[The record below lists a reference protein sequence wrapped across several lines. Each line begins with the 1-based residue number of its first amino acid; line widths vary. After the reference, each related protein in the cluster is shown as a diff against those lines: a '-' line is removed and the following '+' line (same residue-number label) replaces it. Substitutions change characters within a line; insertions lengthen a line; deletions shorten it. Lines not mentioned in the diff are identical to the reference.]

1 MTTDTNT
8 KGMPMTSANGTR
20 QGESGQPDNGRA
32 LESTNRADEWELWLE
47 WRSEQPRRIY
57 DDPALEAASWNERL
71 REYREARRAR
81 MEQLGVRTLADLE
94 EAPIEWLWEKRVPRG
109 EVTIIEGDPETGK
122 TTVASEMAACV
133 TQGRRI
139 SPDDAPKDPGDV
151 LLVATEDSISKSILP
166 QLRVHRA
173 DVSRVH
179 EMQMKT
185 DDEGNPVP
193 LAFPRDVQRMRES
206 IEEFDVKLVVVSPIT
221 ACLGEETN
229 TNNDASLRRALTP
242 VAQVA
247 QETGAAMVL
256 LRHLNKDESMK
267 ALYRG
272 GGSIAFMGVSRTALV
287 TGEHEG
293 QRAVAMVKNNLYDKR
308 AVDTLAFDLLPPPD
322 EQVPRVRWSGSL
334 PITAEDLVNP
344 DGRKKAPRRDEAMAL
359 LRELLDG
366 QGWMPTD
373 RLQEE
378 MKKGGFNQK
387 TWDAAAEKLGVTKHR
402 EQNDDGTTR
411 KWWWSL

>member
-1 MTTDTNT
+1 
-8 KGMPMTSANGTR
+8 MTSTNGTR
-20 QGESGQPDNGRA
+20 QGESGQPDNGRV
-32 LESTNRADEWELWLE
+32 LESANRADERDLWLE
-47 WRSEQPRRIY
+47 WLSEQPRHVH
-57 DDPALEAASWNERL
+57 DHPPLAAESWNERVH
-71 REYREARRAR
+71 EHREARRAK
-81 MEQLGVRTLADLE
+81 MEELGVRTLADLE

-133 TQGRRI
+133 TRGKPI
-139 SPDDAPKDPGDV
+139 SRDDAPKDPGDV
-151 LLVATEDSISKSILP
+151 LLVATEDSISKAILP
-166 QLRVHRA
+166 QLRVHGA

-193 LAFPRDVQRMRES
+193 LAFPRDAQRMRES

-221 ACLGEETN
+221 ACFDEETN

-242 VAQVA
+242 VAKVA

-287 TGEHEG
+287 IGEHEG

-308 AVDTLAFDLLPPPD
+308 AVDTLAFELLPSAG
-322 EQVPRVRWSGSL
+322 EQVPRVAWRGEL

-366 QGWMPTD
+366 QGWVPVDT
-373 RLQEE
+373 LQVERE
-378 MKKGGFNQK
+378 KAGFNQK
-387 TWDAAAEKLGVTKHR
+387 TWDAAADKLGVTKRR